1 MPTLGRGKLFFDKFS
16 PGTKTLTGERYIGN
30 TPEFNLNSESETLD
44 HFNSDEGVRVKD
56 DSVLLQLDRGGSFI
70 TDKIDPDNMALFL
83 LGAKSILAQS
93 SATAQVYNITGALQD
108 RYYQIGQD
116 ATNKTGFRR
125 LTNVTVQDDAGTP
138 VVFTLNTDYTIDLE
152 RGRLYIVPGG
162 NIDDGTNLEVGFDRA
177 AVSRSRVV
185 TAASATIEGA
195 LRFIAANPKGDNID
209 FYMPYVQLA
218 PNGDFALKGD
228 EWQQLPFNVEI
239 LKLNDTTESIY
250 ADGQPYVPA

>member
-1 MPTLGRGKLFFDKFS
+1 MPTLGRGKLYFDKFA
-16 PGTKTLTGERYIGN
+16 PGTKTRTGERYIGN

-70 TDKIDPDNMALFL
+70 TDVISVENMALFL
-83 LGAKSILAQS
+83 LGNNSVLAQA
-93 SATAQVYNITGALQD
+93 SATAQQYNIADVEPGM
-108 RYYQIGQD
+108 YYQIGQD
-116 ATNKTGFRR
+116 ASNPTGFRS
-125 LTNVTVQDDAGTP
+125 LSNVTVQNDASTP
-138 VVFTLNTDYTIDLE
+138 VVYTINTDYTIDLV

-162 NIDDGTNLEVGFDRA
+162 AIASGTNLEVMHDRA

-185 TAASATIEGA
+185 TAASATVEGA
-195 LRFIAANPKGDNID
+195 LRFVAANPKGDNID

-239 LKLNDTTESIY
+239 LKLNDSTESIY
-250 ADGQPYVPA
+250 ADGQPYTP

>member
-1 MPTLGRGKLFFDKFS
+1 MPTLGRGKLYFDKFT

-70 TDKIDPDNMALFL
+70 TDVISPANMALFL
-83 LGAKSILAQS
+83 LGNATVLAQAS
-93 SATAQVYNITGALQD
+93 GAA
-108 RYYQIGQD
+108 I
-116 ATNKTGFRR
+116 ATNKDGVTQDTYYQLGQSTSNPTGDRD
-125 LTNVTVQDDAGTP
+125 VSVVVVKDDTTP
-138 VVFTLNTDYTIDLE
+138 TATTFVVNTDYTVDAV
-152 RGRLYIVPGG
+152 RGRIYIVPGG
-162 NIDDGTNLEVGFDRA
+162 NIDDGTNLRITHTRA
-177 AVSRSRVV
+177 AKSRNRIV

-239 LKLNDTTESIY
+239 LKLDPYESIY
-250 ADGQPYVPA
+250 ADGQPYTP